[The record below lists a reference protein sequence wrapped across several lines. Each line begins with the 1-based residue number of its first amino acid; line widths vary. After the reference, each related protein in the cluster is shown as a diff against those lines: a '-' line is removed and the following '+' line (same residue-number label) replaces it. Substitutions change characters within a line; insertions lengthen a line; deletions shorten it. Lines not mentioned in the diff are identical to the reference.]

1 MASNDPAP
9 NSPGRG
15 GEPDDRPH
23 PLPLRTALPR
33 LARCAG
39 RTAQLLAGQRLH
51 LPAGNKG
58 RTMTFAD
65 GTSAV
70 IYRETVADRAEPTD
84 PVILVVEFRL
94 RGVRG
99 RGHALFRA
107 ESLLNTPLFAGFPGF
122 VSKLWL
128 TADEAGRY
136 RGFYQWDGAASARDY
151 VQALWW
157 ALALVSDRS
166 SIRYRVLPGLV
177 RDDVLSAAA
186 GQRWNTDTSAGVW
199 WQLSHV
205 S

>member
-1 MASNDPAP
+1 MSASDPVP
-9 NSPGRG
+9 NPFGSG
-15 GEPDDRPH
+15 GEPDDRPE
-23 PLPLRTALPR
+23 PLALHTVLLR

-39 RTAQLLAGQRLH
+39 RTAGLLARRRLH
-51 LPAGNKG
+51 LPTGNKG
-58 RTMTFAD
+58 RTIIFAD

-70 IYRETVADRAEPTD
+70 IYRETVADRAEPAD

-151 VQALWW
+151 VRALWW
-157 ALALVSDRS
+157 PLTLVSERP
-166 SIRYRVLPGLV
+166 SIRYRVLPGLH
-177 RDDVLSAAA
+177 RDEVLAAAA
-186 GQRWNTDTSAGVW
+186 GQGPSTGTVAGVW
-199 WQLSHV
+199 WLPSSV